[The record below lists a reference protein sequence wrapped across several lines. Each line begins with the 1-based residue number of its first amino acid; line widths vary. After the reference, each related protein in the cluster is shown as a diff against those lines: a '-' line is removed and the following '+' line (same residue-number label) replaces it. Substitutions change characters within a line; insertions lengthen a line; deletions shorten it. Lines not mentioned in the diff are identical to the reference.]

1 MEFNVNVFKE
11 PKGFIRVLQFVL
23 SICGFATTTN
33 FQGSFGFTVKCN
45 NASLPDVKVTKDFSY
60 PFRLDHEQAEIA
72 ACGANYVFP
81 FFGDYASDSQ
91 FYVVSG
97 VLAMLYSIGSLVFYC
112 TNENTYKT
120 DKRIPLVD
128 FFITT
133 AIAVF
138 WLSGS
143 AAWASG
149 LTSLKYTSNPANIIN
164 YITSDIC
171 KNNLCTSYFTG
182 NFADLNIS
190 IIFGFLNF
198 FLWTSNL
205 WFIYKETTWFLE
217 NGPGAG
223 TDSGLPPPGP

>member
-1 MEFNVNVFKE
+1 M
-11 PKGFIRVLQFVL
+11 L

-60 PFRLDHEQAEIA
+60 PFRYESTFIIVCYVFTNVFVHRLDHEQAEIA

-120 DKRIPLVD
+120 DKRIPLVVMQ
-128 FFITT
+128 TL
-133 AIAVF
+133 
-138 WLSGS
+138 LSLFEKCFQG
-143 AAWASG
+143 
-149 LTSLKYTSNPANIIN
+149 
-164 YITSDIC
+164 
-171 KNNLCTSYFTG
+171 
-182 NFADLNIS
+182 
-190 IIFGFLNF
+190 
-198 FLWTSNL
+198 
-205 WFIYKETTWFLE
+205 
-217 NGPGAG
+217 
-223 TDSGLPPPGP
+223 